1 MIWGRGSENVI
12 DFFSRIFIDFAVFRI
27 CGVLNELRKLRP
39 SYAMQDRDLRQ
50 VELHIAPWSEGCK
63 HLSAKKVIQV
73 LGSK

>member
-1 MIWGRGSENVI
+1 MGKNVYRAHSLSSENV
-12 DFFSRIFIDFAVFRI
+12 IDFAVFRI
-27 CGVLNELRKLRP
+27 CVVLNELRKLRP